1 MKDYMKD
8 YREIVPDKKIRLDLE
23 IDKILNSNMS
33 DDAKEKMI
41 EMITEKLNKELE
53 MKQTSKK
60 RH

>member
-41 EMITEKLNKELE
+41 EMITEKIKKELG
-53 MKQTSKK
+53 KQTSKK

>member
-1 MKDYMKD
+1 MKD

-41 EMITEKLNKELE
+41 EMVTEKIKKELG
-53 MKQTSKK
+53 KQTSKK

>member
-1 MKDYMKD
+1 MKD
-8 YREIVPDKKIRLDLE
+8 YREIVPDKKIRLDLKIE
-23 IDKILNSNMS
+23 KILNSDMS